1 MRAYVST
8 NRRLKKAIHGLFQ
21 PAKQKARFLLCFIFQ
36 AHKPCLKNGGAS
48 LHRAQAVFQQPASR
62 RPRAAHTAF
71 ALAAGLWLAA
81 ATVEAETTYS
91 GDGQFTV
98 QSGAVR
104 LVDEVY
110 LLDAQIEYLFSKPVL
125 EALENGVPLV
135 IELQI
140 ELLRQRDLLWDVQQA
155 RLSQRYQLSY
165 HVLTEQY
172 LVKNL
177 NSAAQQ
183 SLTNAE
189 AALKALGQVE
199 SLPLIDKR
207 LLLEDEIYVV
217 RLRPHLDID
226 ALPTPMRLPA
236 YFSAQWRLTGE
247 WVTWPLQP

>member
-1 MRAYVST
+1 M
-8 NRRLKKAIHGLFQ
+8 
-21 PAKQKARFLLCFIFQ
+21 
-36 AHKPCLKNGGAS
+36 KNGGAS

-62 RPRAAHTAF
+62 RPRVAGAALV
-71 ALAAGLWLAA
+71 LAAGLWLAMTA
-81 ATVEAETTYS
+81 AAAQDVETSYS
-91 GDGQFTV
+91 GNGEFTV
-98 QSGAVR
+98 QGGGVR

-110 LLDAQIEYLFSKPVL
+110 LLDAQIDYLFSKPVL

-140 ELLRQRDLLWDVQQA
+140 ELLRQRGLLWDERKV

-183 SLTNAE
+183 SLTNAG
-189 AALKALGQVE
+189 AAIEALGQIT

-207 LLLEDEIYVV
+207 LLLEDENYVV
-217 RLRPHLDID
+217 RLRPRIDID

-236 YFSAQWRLTGE
+236 YFSAQWQLTGE
-247 WVTWPLQP
+247 WVIWPLQP